1 MQISSHFSSKQKHGR
16 ANLSS
21 KHGKGAMPKRR
32 GGQDSKKAR
41 KGTAEPDAG
50 NSGSV
55 VEQAQ
60 ANPPDVPPS
69 YTCPSCGA
77 ITNIQEMREDLD
89 DIREYICECADKLGY
104 SSEPGFDYEK
114 ECRVPP
120 PATLSNK
127 EVFEWWCDEHYH
139 DYGVGTDAACRTC
152 VY

>member
-1 MQISSHFSSKQKHGR
+1 
-16 ANLSS
+16 
-21 KHGKGAMPKRR
+21 MPKRR
-32 GGQDSKKAR
+32 GGQNSKKAR
-41 KGTAEPDAG
+41 KSTAEPDAG
-50 NSGSV
+50 HSGSV

-114 ECRVPP
+114 EFRVPP

-139 DYGVGTDAACRTC
+139 HYGVGTDDAACRKC

>member
-1 MQISSHFSSKQKHGR
+1 
-16 ANLSS
+16 
-21 KHGKGAMPKRR
+21 MPKRR
-32 GGQDSKKAR
+32 GGQNSKKAR

-50 NSGSV
+50 HSGSV

-69 YTCPSCGA
+69 YACPSCGA

-127 EVFEWWCDEHYH
+127 EVFGWWCDEHYH
-139 DYGVGTDAACRTC
+139 HYGVGTDDAACRKC
-152 VY
+152 LY